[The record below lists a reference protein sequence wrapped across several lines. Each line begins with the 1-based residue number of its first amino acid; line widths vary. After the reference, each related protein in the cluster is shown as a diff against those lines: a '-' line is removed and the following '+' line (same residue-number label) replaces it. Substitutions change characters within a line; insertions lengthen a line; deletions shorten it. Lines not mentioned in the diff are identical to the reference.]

1 MQLGSEGPIDKVGV
15 RTMQSFWQD
24 MKYAVR
30 SLRNSPSFAI
40 VAIVTLGLG
49 MAVNTTV
56 FSIVNG
62 LLLRPLPV
70 PHPEQITVLSMKQ
83 QGGDGFQMFS
93 YPDFQD
99 IRSQAVSS
107 AEVFGYR
114 TGLVSLIADGKGD
127 HCVISRV
134 TGNYFSALGV
144 KPLLGRLILPTEGQT
159 PGADPIFVLGYSYWQ
174 KRFSGDKSVVGKQ
187 VEMDGHAVT
196 IIGVAPKEFQGT
208 YAFLNM
214 DGYLPLSAVPGIGG
228 NSPVEETWTHREHRS
243 ITLMA
248 RLKPG
253 VDLQKA
259 KATLD
264 VIAKRLGEQHPDAD
278 KGISFQIFPERLAR
292 PEPDPDNTIP
302 NVSLAFT
309 VLAALV
315 LLVAC
320 FNIANVLLVRATV
333 RQREMAIR
341 AAIGAGRA
349 RLVRQHL
356 TESLLLAILGG
367 AAGLLMGWW
376 TSGFLSSLPL
386 GTDFP
391 ITFNFQPD
399 ARVYLFTLAA
409 VVVTGAVVGIMPALR
424 VARTDVNSML
434 REGGRSGSDGPR
446 RHLVRNSLVMAQ
458 VAGSLLLL
466 IVAGLFVRSASKARH
481 IGLGFDPDQVVDVP
495 IDVKQIGY
503 TDQQGTAFFQ
513 EAEDRLRAL
522 PGVVSVAQAF
532 SVPMGLISADE
543 RLGIEEHPVE
553 PGHPEP
559 TVYYNMVSPDY
570 FATLRIPLLRGRVFT
585 KADSEKAAEVAIV
598 NQTMAKKFWPNED
611 ALGKRFKLH
620 EAASQYMEVV
630 GVVKDGKYK
639 GVVEDPMPYFY
650 VPLEQHYMP
659 LRTMHVR
666 TSVPP
671 ESLELQ
677 IGAQVQEIAP
687 TLPLSGVKTLKQEL
701 EGLNGYLFFH
711 LGAQL
716 TATMGILGLIL
727 AVVGVYSVVSYA
739 AVQRTHEIGI
749 RMALGAKPQDILGMV
764 LGQSLIVIGLGIAIG
779 LGAAFA
785 GTRLLASLLVGVS
798 SNDPLTFIVV
808 VTVLAV
814 VALLACWLP
823 ARRATHVSPLVAL
836 RYE

>member
-1 MQLGSEGPIDKVGV
+1 MH
-15 RTMQSFWQD
+15 SFWQD
-24 MKYAVR
+24 MQYAMR

-40 VAIVTLGLG
+40 IAVMTLGLG

-62 LLLRPLPV
+62 LLLRTLPV
-70 PHPEQITVLSMKQ
+70 PHAEQITVLAMKQ
-83 QGGDGFQMFS
+83 QGTEGFQSFS
-93 YPDFQD
+93 YPDYLD
-99 IRSQAVSS
+99 IRSQAAES

-114 TGLVSLIADGKGD
+114 TSLVSLISEGNGD
-127 HCVISRV
+127 HCVVSRV
-134 TGNYFSALGV
+134 TGNYFSALRV
-144 KPLLGRLILPTEGQT
+144 KPALGRLILPSEGQS
-159 PGADPIFVLGYSYWQ
+159 PGADPVLVLGYGYWR
-174 KRFSGDKSVVGKQ
+174 KRFAGDHGVIGKQ
-187 VEMDGHAVT
+187 VEVDGRAMTIVGVT
-196 IIGVAPKEFQGT
+196 PKDFQGT

-214 DGYLPLSAVPGIGG
+214 DAYIPISAVAGMARHT
-228 NSPVEETWTHREHRS
+228 PVQETWTHREQRS
-243 ITLMA
+243 VSLMA

-253 VDLQKA
+253 VDRQQA
-259 KATLD
+259 KATLG
-264 VIAKRLGEQHPDAD
+264 VIAKRIAEQHPEAD
-278 KGISFQIFPERLAR
+278 KGMTVEIFPERLAR

-302 NVSLAFT
+302 NVSLAFI

-356 TESLLLAILGG
+356 TESLVLAIAGG

-376 TSGFLSSLPL
+376 ASGFLSSLPL
-386 GTDFP
+386 GTDLP

-399 ARVYLFTLAA
+399 IRVYVFTLAA

-434 REGGRSGSDGPR
+434 REGGRGSSEGRR

-466 IVAGLFVRSASKARH
+466 IVAGLFVRSAGKVRQ
-481 IGLGFDPDQVVDVP
+481 IGLGFDPDQVIDVN

-503 TDQQGTAFFQ
+503 TDQQGKAFFR
-513 EAEDRLRAL
+513 EVDDRLRAL
-522 PGVVSVAQAF
+522 PGVVSVGQAF
-532 SVPMGLISADE
+532 SVPLGVMSADD
-543 RLGIEEHPVE
+543 RLAIEEHPVE
-553 PGHPEP
+553 SGQPEP
-559 TVYYNMVSPDY
+559 IVFYNTVSPDY
-570 FATLRIPLLRGRVFT
+570 FATLRIPLRRGRVFT
-585 KADSEKAAEVAIV
+585 KADSENAAKVAVV
-598 NQTMAKKFWPNED
+598 NEAMAKKFWPHEEV
-611 ALGKRFKLH
+611 LGKRFKIYQPD
-620 EAASQYMEVV
+620 AQYMEVV
-630 GVVKDGKYK
+630 GVVPDGKYK
-639 GVVEDPMPYFY
+639 GIVEDPMPYFY
-650 VPLEQHYMP
+650 VPFEQNYTP
-659 LRTMHVR
+659 LRTIHVR

-671 ESLELQ
+671 ESLEPQ
-677 IGAQVQEIAP
+677 IASQIHQIAP
-687 TLPLSGVKTLKQEL
+687 TLPLAGIRTLKQEL
-701 EGLNGYLFFH
+701 EGINGYLFFH

-716 TATMGILGLIL
+716 TAAMGILGLIL

-749 RMALGAKPQDILGMV
+749 RMALGAKPQDILTMV
-764 LGQSLIVIGLGIAIG
+764 LGQSVIVIGGGILIG
-779 LGAAFA
+779 LGAALA
-785 GTRLLASLLVGVS
+785 GTRLLASLLVGVTS
-798 SNDPLTFIVV
+798 SDPATFGIVV
-808 VTVLAV
+808 AALTM

-823 ARRATHVSPLVAL
+823 ARRATRVSPLVAL

>member
-1 MQLGSEGPIDKVGV
+1 MH
-15 RTMQSFWQD
+15 SFWQD
-24 MKYAVR
+24 MQYAMR

-40 VAIVTLGLG
+40 IAVMTLGLG

-62 LLLRPLPV
+62 LLLRTLPV
-70 PHPEQITVLSMKQ
+70 PHAEQITVLAMKQ
-83 QGGDGFQMFS
+83 QGTEGFQSFS
-93 YPDFQD
+93 YPDYLD
-99 IRSQAVSS
+99 IRSQAAES

-114 TGLVSLIADGKGD
+114 TSLVSLISEGIGD
-127 HCVISRV
+127 HCVVSRV
-134 TGNYFSALGV
+134 TGNYFSALRV
-144 KPLLGRLILPTEGQT
+144 KPALGRLILPSEGQS
-159 PGADPIFVLGYSYWQ
+159 PGADPVLVLGYGYWR
-174 KRFSGDKSVVGKQ
+174 KRFAGDHGVIGKQ
-187 VEMDGHAVT
+187 VEVDGRAMTIVGVT
-196 IIGVAPKEFQGT
+196 PKDFQGT

-214 DGYLPLSAVPGIGG
+214 DAYIPISAVVGMARHT
-228 NSPVEETWTHREHRS
+228 PVQETWTHREQRS
-243 ITLMA
+243 VSLMA

-253 VDLQKA
+253 VDRQQA
-259 KATLD
+259 KATLG
-264 VIAKRLGEQHPDAD
+264 VIAKRIAEQHPEAD
-278 KGISFQIFPERLAR
+278 KGMTVEIFPERLAR

-302 NVSLAFT
+302 NVSLAFI

-356 TESLLLAILGG
+356 TESLVLAIAGG

-376 TSGFLSSLPL
+376 ASGFLSSLPL
-386 GTDFP
+386 GTDLP

-399 ARVYLFTLAA
+399 IRVYVFTLAA

-434 REGGRSGSDGPR
+434 REGGRGSSEGRR

-466 IVAGLFVRSASKARH
+466 IVAGLFVRSAGKVRQ
-481 IGLGFDPDQVVDVP
+481 IGLGFDPDQVIDVN

-503 TDQQGTAFFQ
+503 TDQQGKAFFR
-513 EAEDRLRAL
+513 EVDDRLRAL
-522 PGVVSVAQAF
+522 PGVVSVGQAF
-532 SVPMGLISADE
+532 SVPLGVMSADD
-543 RLGIEEHPVE
+543 RLAIEEHPVE
-553 PGHPEP
+553 SGQPEP
-559 TVYYNMVSPDY
+559 IVFYNTVSPDY
-570 FATLRIPLLRGRVFT
+570 FATLRIPLRRGRVFT
-585 KADSEKAAEVAIV
+585 KADSENAAKVAVV
-598 NQTMAKKFWPNED
+598 NEAMAKKFWPHEEV
-611 ALGKRFKLH
+611 LGKRFKIYQPD
-620 EAASQYMEVV
+620 AQYMEVV
-630 GVVKDGKYK
+630 GVVPDGKYK
-639 GVVEDPMPYFY
+639 GIVEDPMPYFY
-650 VPLEQHYMP
+650 VPFEQNYTP
-659 LRTMHVR
+659 LRTIHVR

-671 ESLELQ
+671 ESLEPQ
-677 IGAQVQEIAP
+677 IASQIHQIAP
-687 TLPLSGVKTLKQEL
+687 TLPLAGIRTLKQEL
-701 EGLNGYLFFH
+701 EGINGYLFFH

-716 TATMGILGLIL
+716 TAAMGILGLIL

-749 RMALGAKPQDILGMV
+749 RMALGAKPQDILTMV
-764 LGQSLIVIGLGIAIG
+764 LGQSVIVIGGGILIG
-779 LGAAFA
+779 LGAALA
-785 GTRLLASLLVGVS
+785 GTRLLASLLVGVTS
-798 SNDPLTFIVV
+798 SDPATFGIVV
-808 VTVLAV
+808 AALAM

-823 ARRATHVSPLVAL
+823 ARRATRVSPLVAL